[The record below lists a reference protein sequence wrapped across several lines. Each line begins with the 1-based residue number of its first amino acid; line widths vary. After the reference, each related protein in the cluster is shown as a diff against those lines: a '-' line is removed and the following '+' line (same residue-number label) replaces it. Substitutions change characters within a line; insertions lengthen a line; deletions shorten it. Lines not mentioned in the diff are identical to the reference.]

1 MRVCVDLDGTI
12 CTLAENGDYASV
24 KPLPRAVETLKKL
37 KAQGHYIIIYTA
49 RRMRS
54 QNGDVSR
61 VIEEVGKLTTS
72 WLKDH
77 DVPYDE
83 LIFGKPYAHVYI
95 DDLAVPFTSWEKIVL
110 PSESGS
116 SKQSC

>member
-1 MRVCVDLDGTI
+1 MRICVDLDGTI
-12 CTLAENGDYASV
+12 CTLAKNSDYANAEL
-24 KPLPRAVETLKKL
+24 LPNAVETLKKL
-37 KAQGHYIIIYTA
+37 KEQGHYIIIYTA

-61 VIEEVGKLTTS
+61 VVEEIGKLTIS
-72 WLKDH
+72 WLKSH

-83 LIFGKPYAHVYI
+83 LIFGKPYAHIYI

-110 PSESGS
+110 YSESW
-116 SKQSC
+116 KPE